1 MNRVVITGLGI
12 VCCLGSDVATFWR
25 RLLAGESGVGPITK
39 FDPIGLRNEE
49 GGEVVDLDWPSYS
62 NDPVDEATQFAYAA
76 ASDALSDAAMLD
88 PQPAV
93 GLVFSTNFGGAAS
106 WENFVA
112 SGADP
117 DVSAGELADCLREF
131 DFHRAAEYTCRKY
144 GFTGPASTLS
154 NSCSSGVSAIGA
166 ASDQIRLG
174 RAEAMVAG
182 GYDGLGLSSLSGLS
196 ILRTITSEKCRPF
209 DKNRNG
215 TIFGEGAGM
224 VVLEELEHARNR
236 GARIYAEVLGYA
248 LNNNAYHLTA
258 PDKGGAGMVQVLKQ
272 ALGNAHMNPDEIGY
286 VNAHGTGTL
295 YHDVAETL
303 AIKQVLGKHA
313 YDIPVSSIKAA
324 TTHTM
329 AAAGSIETI
338 ATVLSL
344 RDGIVPPTVN
354 YETPDPEC
362 DLDVVPNKAKEWKV
376 RAAMSIS
383 AGIGGNNGAIVL
395 RELT

>member
-12 VCCLGSDVATFWR
+12 VCCLGCDVATFWR

-39 FDPIGLRNEE
+39 FDPTGLRNEE
-49 GGEVVDLDWPSYS
+49 AGEVVDLDWPSYS
-62 NDPVDEATQFAYAA
+62 NDPVDEATQFAFAA
-76 ASDALSDAAMLD
+76 ASDALRDAGMLG
-88 PQPAV
+88 PKPVV
-93 GLVFSTNFGGAAS
+93 GLVFATNFGGAAS

-117 DVSAGELADCLREF
+117 GVSTGELADCLREF
-131 DFHRAAEYTCRKY
+131 DFHRAAEYTCQRF
-144 GFTGPASTLS
+144 GLTGPVSTLS

-174 RAEAMVAG
+174 RADAMIAG

-209 DKNRNG
+209 DKNRSG

-224 VVLEELEHARNR
+224 VVLEELEHAQNR
-236 GARIYAEVLGYA
+236 GARICAEVLGYA

-258 PDKGGAGMVQVLKQ
+258 PDKGGEGMVQVLQQ
-272 ALGNAHMNPDEIGY
+272 ALRNAQLNANEIDY
-286 VNAHGTGTL
+286 VNAHGTGTQ
-295 YHDVAETL
+295 YHDVAETI
-303 AIKQVLGKHA
+303 AIKQVLGRRA

-338 ATVLSL
+338 ATVLAM
-344 RDGIVPPTVN
+344 RDGIVPPTIN

-362 DLDVVPNKAKEWKV
+362 DLDVVPNKSREWEV
-376 RAAMSIS
+376 RAALSIS

-395 RELT
+395 RSLE